1 MTECNKK
8 QIRFPVQQQAD
19 KEPTQAK
26 IQYGECVFKTQ
37 SVKSFHVSM
46 TALCA
51 VQRQIRTL
59 LTYTVCRNLNVPP

>member
-26 IQYGECVFKTQ
+26 IQYGEFVFKTRKTRLSYVHDGASRCAKTNLD
-37 SVKSFHVSM
+37 SVDSQCVWK
-46 TALCA
+46 C
-51 VQRQIRTL
+51 
-59 LTYTVCRNLNVPP
+59 